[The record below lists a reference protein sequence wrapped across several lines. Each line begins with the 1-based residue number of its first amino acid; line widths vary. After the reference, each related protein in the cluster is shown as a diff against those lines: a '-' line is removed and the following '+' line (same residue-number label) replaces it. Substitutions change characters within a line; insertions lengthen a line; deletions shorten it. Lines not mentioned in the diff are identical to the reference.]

1 MRISTS
7 WAQELGVNAMN
18 AQQVKMHKTQM
29 QLSSGL
35 KILTPGDDPVGSV
48 RTLNLQETID
58 KTLQYQDNIAITR
71 FRLNT
76 EEGSLS
82 EAENILYRAKELT
95 VQALNDTLTLE
106 DRLAIRAEI
115 DELLGQMVG
124 VANTKDAN
132 GEYIFGGDL
141 SKTQPVVW
149 DEAIGSYVYQGGV
162 NQRVIDI
169 ASERQVADGDLAWD
183 VFFNIDSVSQ
193 AANATVDGV
202 QVDKRSI
209 FDTLQTLS
217 KALGSAYEVPNATL
231 TGDRFMRYGIDYSTV
246 PAEFDL
252 VSDTGSVTVTLNQNY
267 ASLEEVVDA
276 INADPNVA
284 LAGVQARSNGNRIE
298 FISSTEG
305 ESSSIAIYDRVPA
318 VGSFLTDFGFVDAQT
333 ANGVDLGGQITGK
346 NQLSFPLDYSVN
358 NATFELNDEAGNS
371 VEITLDAV
379 YNTAQELTDAIQL
392 AIDADPDMAGQVKV
406 IAASNPIQFAGI
418 SSGGGASVQINQV
431 TGTFLTDAGFT
442 SGDTGRIFNLTGNDV
457 LADLDEALD
466 NFLLV
471 RATVGARMRALDDQE
486 GQNDKFVLDMRTT
499 LSAVKDL
506 DYVEAISRF
515 NIEQTA
521 LQAAQQAFSRVQNL
535 SLFNYL

>member
-506 DYVEAISRF
+506 DYAEAISRF

>member
-58 KTLQYQDNIAITR
+58 KTIQYQDNIALTR

-115 DELLGQMVG
+115 DQLLEQMVG

-149 DEAIGSYVYQGGV
+149 DEAIGAYVYQGGV
-162 NQRVIDI
+162 NQRVLDI

-193 AANATVDGV
+193 AANATVDGNELN
-202 QVDKRSI
+202 KRSI

-217 KALGSAYEVPNATL
+217 KALGSAYDVPNATL

-252 VSDTGSVTVTLNQNY
+252 VSDTGSVTVTLDQNY
-267 ASLEEVVDA
+267 ASLEDVVNA

-284 LAGVQARSNGNRIE
+284 LAGVEARSNGNRIE

-305 ESSSIAIYDRVPA
+305 ENSTIAIYDRVPT
-318 VGSFLTDFGFVDAQT
+318 VGSFLTDFGFADAQT
-333 ANGVDLGGQITGK
+333 ANGVNLGGQLTGK
-346 NQLSFPLDYSVN
+346 NELSFPLDYSVN

-371 VEITLDAV
+371 VEITLNAIYNDAL
-379 YNTAQELTDAIQL
+379 ELTDAIQL

-406 IAASNPIQFAGI
+406 ISGSNPIQFAGI

-431 TGTFLTDAGFT
+431 TGTFLTDAGFE

-499 LSAVKDL
+499 LSEVKDL
-506 DYVEAISRF
+506 DYAEAISRF

>member
-284 LAGVQARSNGNRIE
+284 LAGVEARSNGNRIE

-506 DYVEAISRF
+506 DYAEAISRF

>member
-58 KTLQYQDNIAITR
+58 KTIQYQDNIAITR

-115 DELLGQMVG
+115 DELLEQMVG

-169 ASERQVADGDLAWD
+169 APERQVADGDLAWD

-284 LAGVQARSNGNRIE
+284 LAGVEARSNGNRIE

-506 DYVEAISRF
+506 DYAEAISRF